1 MDICRYMVFV
11 GIGLIRFYTDFPA
24 VRTFCAE
31 LFTVLG
37 NGLGIC
43 VDFILPDAAF

>member
-1 MDICRYMVFV
+1 MVFV
-11 GIGLIRFYTDFPA
+11 GIGLIRFYTDFRA
-24 VRTFCAE
+24 ARTFCAE